1 LLGIIWTT
9 AALHMASSPPR
20 WRHHGLRNLCG
31 RNALGSSS
39 AREAVL
45 LHCQNAHFLRYRVYV
60 HRTISNR
67 QSRASGARH
76 LYTLNKQGQIFGPA
90 DLIEADTDE
99 SAIEKAK
106 RLRSSLDQELWQD
119 DRIVITLKVDT
130 S

>member
-1 LLGIIWTT
+1 M
-9 AALHMASSPPR
+9 AL
-20 WRHHGLRNLCG
+20 
-31 RNALGSSS
+31 
-39 AREAVL
+39 
-45 LHCQNAHFLRYRVYV
+45 YR
-60 HRTISNR
+60 
-67 QSRASGARH
+67 

-119 DRIVITLKVDT
+119 DRIVSTLKVGT